1 MWKLQSQP
9 SKLYISLRPE
19 LYTLIKSIKKTQKG
33 NKKRD
38 EEEEKDMEETQGE
51 K

>member
-19 LYTLIKSIKKTQKG
+19 LYTLIKSIKKHKE
-33 NKKRD
+33 KRD

-51 K
+51 N